1 MIINPNGLKKQ
12 SDKIMERL
20 EKNIQK
26 KLRDFE
32 VEPPAALWSSIES
45 RLDKKDAII
54 AGHRRR
60 RILAVAAAILMF
72 LVSASALLLN
82 QFGVLVEQ
90 TAQETAAPSPQPTA
104 DTDAEESQASSA
116 VADIPV
122 SEPFIARQSP
132 VTKEPS
138 SASQENIPLTAL
150 ADTGKEPET
159 PDFIEQVQ
167 IADVATRVILQS
179 LHAET
184 ASLVAFKP
192 EIAEIRTQIPAIA
205 DAAEENDI
213 PGRMEIALASS
224 DQTALSAFSL
234 STYFAPQQSY
244 RFQNRNTP
252 NPMQSL
258 ESEIMTFA
266 TGLHVNYKINNRWEL
281 QSGLGY
287 NRIGQRVNDIATFS
301 HPSLMPLYTNDGAM
315 ISDHPQSMSTSMGG
329 IVFTD
334 QSFYFADI
342 KSSRIITLKGSYDES
357 IVNLLNK
364 TGTGLIQHFEY
375 LELPV
380 NVRYKFWQ
388 KGFNMYA
395 KAGFS
400 ASYLMSGDVFL
411 SEQTNK
417 APIGKVVGISTLN
430 FSGMAGMVFSYPV
443 TNRVNLSLEPTASMF
458 ITPMG
463 NVKHLTRETHPYT
476 WSVLMGVSYDL

>member
-1 MIINPNGLKKQ
+1 
-12 SDKIMERL
+12 MERL

-26 KLRDFE
+26 KFRDFE
-32 VEPPAALWSSIES
+32 VEPPGDLWSSIEN
-45 RLDKKDAII
+45 RLDKKDALI
-54 AGHRRR
+54 AGNRRR
-60 RILAVAAAILMF
+60 RILAVAAAVLLF

-82 QFGVLVEQ
+82 QFGLQVEHM
-90 TAQETAAPSPQPTA
+90 AQETTAPSLQPSA
-104 DTDAEESQASSA
+104 DTDTDESHTSSA
-116 VADIPV
+116 DTDIPV
-122 SEPFIARQSP
+122 IEPAIDGKSP
-132 VTKEPS
+132 VTKKPS
-138 SASQENIPLTAL
+138 FTSKETKPLSTPIL
-150 ADTGKEPET
+150 ADTGKEPKT
-159 PDFIEQVQ
+159 PDFIEQPQ
-167 IADVATRVILQS
+167 IADDATRVTLQT

-192 EIAEIRTQIPAIA
+192 DNAVIRIQAPAIA

-213 PGRMEIALASS
+213 TGRMDIAIASA

-234 STYFAPQQSY
+234 STYFAPQQTY
-244 RFQNRNTP
+244 RYQNRNTL

-266 TGLHVNYKINNRWEL
+266 TGLHVNYKINNRWEI

-287 NRIGQRVNDIATFS
+287 NRIGQQVNDIATFS
-301 HPSLMPLYTNDGAM
+301 HPSLMPLYTNDGAK

-375 LELPV
+375 LEMPV
-380 NVRYKFWQ
+380 NVRYKLWQ

-395 KAGFS
+395 KAGLS
-400 ASYLMSGDVFL
+400 ANYLLSGNVFL

-417 APIGKVVGISTLN
+417 APIGKVVGINTLN
-430 FSGMAGMVFSYPV
+430 FSGIAGMVFSYPV
-443 TNRVNLSLEPTASMF
+443 ASRVSLSLEPTASMF

-463 NVKHLTRETHPYT
+463 NVRHLTRETHPYT
-476 WSVLMGVSYDL
+476 WSVLMGISYNL